1 MRPRNSNDPTT
12 DCRQMA
18 NVAQMPSLGDAAV
31 GDDAAGDSEA
41 WEPVSEGEL
50 VALALAADPD
60 APPADDAVPV
70 DVYLGSQPSL
80 LPLWYMP
87 RPLARPGSKWRVAVV
102 VAVVAAFLVIEA
114 FGLCSTFGQIAPA

>member
-1 MRPRNSNDPTT
+1 MRDNGGMTIAPTDDLGWGPVPPTPSPRDDGRP
-12 DCRQMA
+12 
-18 NVAQMPSLGDAAV
+18 DA
-31 GDDAAGDSEA
+31 GGPLA

-60 APPADDAVPV
+60 AGPGEDAVPV

-87 RPLARPGSKWRVAVV
+87 RPLARPGSKWRLVVV
-102 VAVVAAFLVIEA
+102 VAVVAVFLAIEA
-114 FGLCSTFGQIAPA
+114 AGLCSTFGQIAPV

>member
-1 MRPRNSNDPTT
+1 MRDNGGMTIAPTDDLGWGPVLPT
-12 DCRQMA
+12 
-18 NVAQMPSLGDAAV
+18 PSLRADGQPD
-31 GDDAAGDSEA
+31 AGDPLA

-60 APPADDAVPV
+60 AGPTEDAVPV

-87 RPLARPGSKWRVAVV
+87 RPLARPGSKWRVVVV
-102 VAVVAAFLVIEA
+102 VAVVAVFLAIEA
-114 FGLCSTFGQIAPA
+114 AGLCSTFGQIAPV